1 MRMVHVGIYPPPYGG
16 VSVHLKRL
24 LERLEDA
31 GVDWLLF
38 DISGTSKRRSGVMN
52 ISWAAAIARLF
63 VMRKSVVHF
72 HNFSPRNTL
81 YFWLLS
87 FRHRTVITL
96 HNELFF
102 EELESHGR
110 LLRMV
115 AGHFLNRLDRIVVV
129 SHHARL
135 LADLI
140 IRNPARIELIPAYI
154 RPESV
159 PSLDDPGVQRLRAQ
173 HRFLLASTAFRLE
186 FHRGEDL
193 YGLDL
198 LVDLMRRLV
207 FGRKID
213 AALVFLLPAVGLP
226 EYFGEIRDRVE
237 RAGLSDRIMFL
248 TQPLADGTSLWR
260 VSDLVIRATNTD
272 GNSLT
277 VMEALTEGVPV
288 VASDCVDRP
297 EGSVLFRTRDADD
310 LETRVADV
318 LANLDEHRRRVAGLG
333 SFDMSPR
340 LLDLYEE
347 LGVGLAS

>member
-1 MRMVHVGIYPPPYGG
+1 MRMIHVGIYPPPYGG

-24 LERLEDA
+24 LERLKRA
-31 GVDWLLF
+31 GIDSLLF
-38 DISGTSKRRSGVMN
+38 DLSDTPKQRPGVVN
-52 ISWAAAIARLF
+52 LSWAMAVVRL
-63 VMRKSVVHF
+63 VLMRKSVVHF

-87 FRHRTVITL
+87 FRHRTIITL
-96 HNELFF
+96 HNDWFL
-102 EELESHGR
+102 EELESHGWLLRKVAGR
-110 LLRMV
+110 LLNGV
-115 AGHFLNRLDRIVVV
+115 DRIVVV

-140 IRNPARIELIPAYI
+140 IRDSARIELIPGFL
-154 RPESV
+154 RPETV
-159 PSLDDPGVQRLRAQ
+159 APLDDPAVERLRTR
-173 HRFLLASTAFRLE
+173 HRFILASTAFRLA

-207 FGRKID
+207 FGRKMD
-213 AALVFLLPAVGLP
+213 TALVFLLPAVGIPQYLDK
-226 EYFGEIRDRVE
+226 IRQKIE
-237 RAGLSDRIMFL
+237 RERLSDRILLL
-248 TQPLADGTSLWR
+248 TEPLADGTSLWR

-297 EGSVLFRTRDADD
+297 EGTLLFRTRDADD
-310 LETRVADV
+310 LEARVVEV
-318 LANLDEHRRRVAGLG
+318 LTNLEAHRRRVAGLD
-333 SFDMSPR
+333 SFDMGRR
-340 LLDLYEE
+340 LMDLYRQ
-347 LGVGLAS
+347 LGVGVA